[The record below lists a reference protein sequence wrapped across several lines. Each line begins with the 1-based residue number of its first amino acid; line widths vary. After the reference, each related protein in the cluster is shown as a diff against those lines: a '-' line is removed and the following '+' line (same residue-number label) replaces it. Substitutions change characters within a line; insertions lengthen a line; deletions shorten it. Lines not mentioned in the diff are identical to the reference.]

1 VLSITVPSSAAL
13 PSVSPGGTTSA
24 QLGTVTV
31 NDFRGTAAAS
41 WTVMVT
47 ATTFVTGGGTAAE
60 TIPLTQITY
69 WSGPATASTG
79 TGTFTPGQASA
90 AAAVNLTVPR
100 TAFSLTAGSSV
111 NSASWNP
118 ALSVSV
124 PAAALAGTYT
134 ATITHSV
141 A

>member
-1 VLSITVPSSAAL
+1 MPSSAAL
-13 PSVSPGGTTSA
+13 PSAAPGGTTSA

-31 NDFRGTAAAS
+31 TDHRGMATAS
-41 WTVMVT
+41 WTATVT
-47 ATTFVTGGGTAAE
+47 ATTFVTGGATAAE

-69 WSGPATASTG
+69 WSGPATATTG

-100 TAFSLTAGSSV
+100 TAFSLTGGSSV

-118 ALSVSV
+118 TLSVSV
-124 PAAALAGTYT
+124 PAAAVAGTYT